1 MDDFLSGTLKY
12 SVDNLKK
19 NRDRWEKNMIKYKKE
34 EKEVIERQKM
44 ELNEIE
50 EIENWQRKYQITVL
64 TDKLNLNKIIIQ
76 RKVHFLKIIKFFRN

>member
-64 TDKLNLNKIIIQ
+64 TDKLNLNK
-76 RKVHFLKIIKFFRN
+76 RFYYVNFK

>member
-1 MDDFLSGTLKY
+1 MPLWATMDDFLSGTLKY

-50 EIENWQRKYQITVL
+50 EIEN
-64 TDKLNLNKIIIQ
+64 
-76 RKVHFLKIIKFFRN
+76 